1 MTQPRI
7 LDHDA
12 ASKTTEY
19 YHFDPDTQ
27 GFVIETRQDIT
38 DIIELN
44 KAVVNDNTGWKG
56 EFHHVA
62 HIPLS
67 ILMQLAQQQIVTVAG
82 QILDHKKFR
91 AWLNDPSNSAFR
103 VKRGRV

>member
-1 MTQPRI
+1 MEKPRL
-7 LDHDA
+7 LDHDPLTGI
-12 ASKTTEY
+12 SEY

-27 GFVIETRQDIT
+27 GFVVETRQDVSG
-38 DIIELN
+38 IIEMN

-56 EFHHVA
+56 DLHHVA

-67 ILMQLAQQQIVTVAG
+67 ILMQLAQQGIVTVAG
-82 QILDHKKFR
+82 QILDEKRYR
-91 AWLNDPSNSAFR
+91 AWLNDSANDAFR